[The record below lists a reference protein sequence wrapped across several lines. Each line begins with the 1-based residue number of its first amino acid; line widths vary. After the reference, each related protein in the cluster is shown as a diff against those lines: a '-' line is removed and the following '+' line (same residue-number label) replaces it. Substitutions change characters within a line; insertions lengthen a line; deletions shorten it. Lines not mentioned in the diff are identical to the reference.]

1 MSEKA
6 IQKTET
12 MKDLWVYNYS
22 TKLFKL
28 GLLIWNRVKVY
39 GAENIPDEGGVL
51 MASNHA
57 SFLDP
62 PVVSIGYRK
71 RPIHFMARNT
81 LWNSKFG
88 TWWMTH
94 VGCIPVSRGTGDMR
108 ALKTTIKMLKE
119 GKVVSMFPEG
129 TRTEDGKL
137 QKPLGGIGF
146 IVEKSGCSVVP
157 SYIDGSYKAHPKG
170 TRFIKPTKVTIT
182 YGKPITP
189 EEFQALGTGRKAY
202 DKYAEL
208 IMQRIA
214 DLQPIKIKIIS

>member
-1 MSEKA
+1 MSDPVKH
-6 IQKTET
+6 ET
-12 MKDLWVYNYS
+12 MKDLRVYQFS
-22 TKLFKL
+22 TFLFKIF
-28 GLLIWNRVKVY
+28 LLLWHRLRIF
-39 GAENIPDEGGVL
+39 GAEKIPDEGGIL

-62 PVVSIGYRK
+62 PVAGVGYRK

-88 TWWMTH
+88 TWWMTK

-119 GKVVSMFPEG
+119 GKAVSMFPEG
-129 TRTEDGKL
+129 TRTENGEL
-137 QKPLGGIGF
+137 QKALGGIGF
-146 IVEKSGCSVVP
+146 IIEKSGCAVVP
-157 SYIDGSYKAHPKG
+157 SYIDGTFKAYPKG
-170 TRFIKPTKVTIT
+170 AKFIKPNKVTIT
-182 YGKPITP
+182 YGEPITQ

-202 DKYAEL
+202 DQYAAL

-214 DLQPIKIKIIS
+214 DLKGKK